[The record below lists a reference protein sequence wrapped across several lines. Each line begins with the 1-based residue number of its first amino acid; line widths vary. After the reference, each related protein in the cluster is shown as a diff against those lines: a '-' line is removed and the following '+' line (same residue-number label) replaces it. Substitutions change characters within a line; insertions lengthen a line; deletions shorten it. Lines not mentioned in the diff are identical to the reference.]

1 MLRFCQQVANVFKS
15 MSDKLDLI
23 NSHNIILPYIYIL
36 ELCFQPVE
44 KFHFKQVFVHTVCIR
59 ISAQP
64 RISAHLE

>member
-36 ELCFQPVE
+36 ELCFQPVYIINN
-44 KFHFKQVFVHTVCIR
+44 KLFFLK
-59 ISAQP
+59 
-64 RISAHLE
+64 